1 MLSKVHVSRN
11 LIKTPQTQSAY
22 IMSECVDDERRHRRF
37 TIAGG
42 VKCKDDV
49 LKPGKAGGDNV
60 REMMTGEFGTRQ
72 MDLRCRT
79 LSKLSRGGWL

>member
-1 MLSKVHVSRN
+1 M
-11 LIKTPQTQSAY
+11 
-22 IMSECVDDERRHRRF
+22 
-37 TIAGG
+37 
-42 VKCKDDV
+42 KCKDDV